1 VSSSCDWEAVSLAF
15 LYLLE
20 LLRIFSKVRPE
31 LLQEQKKN
39 FRDTEHVETK
49 INIELNFVAKCKVC
63 PGF

>member
-1 VSSSCDWEAVSLAF
+1 VSSSCDWEAVCLAF

-31 LLQEQKKN
+31 LLQEKKKKN

-49 INIELNFVAKCKVC
+49 II
-63 PGF
+63 